1 MTELIVQ
8 VFEAKSLIS
17 HFSEDIDPYVVL
29 KIGEQKRKSRIIKK
43 IFNPIWKETI
53 YFTFFFF

>member
-29 KIGEQKRKSRIIKK
+29 KVGEQKRKSRIIKK
-43 IFNPIWKETI
+43 SFNPIWKETI
-53 YFTFFFF
+53 YL